1 MAIRAALACALFA
14 VFGPGLLLW
23 LDPSTPAAAAV
34 AVCSVGA
41 SLACAVTAAVQR
53 RRLTHTACWFLPLA
67 VFMFIV
73 SFSVSLPFQ
82 GASMP
87 KRMPLSEGVSLSESI
102 PFAQVAISFL
112 CLLVVVTAIFALREA
127 KVDPGRPR
135 PGRGAGAAVS
145 VPTATYS
152 VDDTTAWRR
161 AERLGRPQSHVVRE
175 ADAEYGARTDPD
187 RLSEA
192 ERLHMLGVLDRWR
205 KEPIKRSRE
214 DVEAELREI
223 RLSRSEGWERRS
235 AHDDPS

>member
-1 MAIRAALACALFA
+1 MAIRAALACALFT
-14 VFGPGLLLW
+14 VFGPWLLLW
-23 LDPSTPAAAAV
+23 LDPSTPAMAAAV
-34 AVCSVGA
+34 AVCIGGA

-53 RRLTHTACWFLPLA
+53 RRLTHTACWFLPQA

-73 SFSVSLPFQ
+73 FFPVFLLYQ
-82 GASMP
+82 SMF
-87 KRMPLSEGVSLSESI
+87 LSGSAFLSSALLSESASASI
-102 PFAQVAISFL
+102 LFAQVAVSFL

-127 KVDPGRPR
+127 KVDPGCPQPNRS
-135 PGRGAGAAVS
+135 AVSVVS

-152 VDDTTAWRR
+152 VDAGR
-161 AERLGRPQSHVVRE
+161 AERLGKPQGHVVRE
-175 ADAEYGARTDPD
+175 AATEYDARTD

-205 KEPIKRSRE
+205 KEPLKRSRE

-223 RLSRSEGWERRS
+223 HLSRSTGWGRRS